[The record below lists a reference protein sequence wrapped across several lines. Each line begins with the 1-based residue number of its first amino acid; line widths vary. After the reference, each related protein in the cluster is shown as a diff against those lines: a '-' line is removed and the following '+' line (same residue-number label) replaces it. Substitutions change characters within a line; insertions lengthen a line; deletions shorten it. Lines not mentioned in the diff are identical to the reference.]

1 MFRRYYRESRG
12 FCSMKRYMRKIAT
25 LIGIACI
32 LAIELIASLSAIT
45 DLNSAAMSFLGVIS
59 GIFKAIIML
68 IMSTIIV
75 CLTIGSLYYAIR
87 RFMDV
92 AYGYNALIHKH
103 GASDN
108 QTELDN
114 LIKGIAGLIIPTV
127 ILCIA
132 ASVDIPMMMADG
144 YQVAIVGAV
153 YLIVTICAIKESF
166 NIYRDPKQLA
176 FLEKFEKGYYRDR
189 IFN

>member
-1 MFRRYYRESRG
+1 M
-12 FCSMKRYMRKIAT
+12 AT